1 MLNIRKRVLG
11 QDSDTATMWPQLEA
25 IPEYLQVFGIIG
37 MCLQPAWLPGDI
49 LRAFPDFLLEE
60 AYKFG
65 FFLYGKRLFP
75 FKCLLHAYYVHR
87 VAC

>member
-1 MLNIRKRVLG
+1 MLNIRKRALG
-11 QDSDTATMWPQLEA
+11 QDSDTATIWLQLGA
-25 IPEYLQVFGIIG
+25 IPGCLQISGII
-37 MCLQPAWLPGDI
+37 MICLQPAWLPGDI

-65 FFLYGKRLFP
+65 FFLYNKLLFP
-75 FKCLLHAYYVHR
+75 FKYLLHAYCVHH